1 MWFMLRDID
10 EHVMKVF
17 KLLISTS
24 LLSGVSN
31 LALRIDASQDVI
43 RVGDTVDIRCSASGD
58 IPVTFSWSKVG
69 ERLED
74 NVQLAGNLLR

>member
-1 MWFMLRDID
+1 MLRDING
-10 EHVMKVF
+10 HVMKVF
-17 KLLISTS
+17 KLLTS
-24 LLSGVSN
+24 ILLLLGVSN

-69 ERLED
+69 ERLEN
-74 NVQLAGNLLR
+74 NVQIAGNLLR